1 MAMSHDIFV
10 SYSSE
15 DKAVADAV
23 VSALENSGLRCWVA
37 PRDIK
42 PSADWGD
49 SITEAISA
57 CKMVLLIFSGHSNR
71 SKHVRD
77 EIYLA
82 ISEEKTILPFRIEN
96 LDPTGSMRL
105 HLSSRHWLD
114 AYQPSW
120 QTHIDRLV
128 GSAADSLGHKL
139 ATPGTLVEAPAPVPG
154 AHKQPGRKTPWL
166 WIGLAA
172 GAAAALS
179 IAGMLWF
186 GRGDSEG
193 GPPTAVP
200 AVQRAINT
208 APAPSMPTPTPESRT
223 LIVTSA
229 EDSGPGTLRQAVL
242 DAVAGDTITF
252 DPEVFPPDRPTT
264 IFPINTDSPS
274 ALPNLTQGGI
284 TIDASN
290 AGVILDGSNTQGAA
304 NGLEIYS
311 DANTVM
317 GLQIINFGAQG
328 ITICGGSAN
337 VVGGD
342 IQSGSGPSG
351 QGNLIRNNE
360 GQGFNLCSSNTA
372 SNVIRGNVIEDNGAG
387 IVIEAGPRDN
397 TIGPGNTIANNR
409 SGGVEIVSSLAIGN
423 TITANSIYG
432 NQGVGIHYG
441 ISDAPPYT
449 YSTPPDVLHFDLEA
463 GTANGQACRDCV
475 VEIFSTD
482 TQDGKV
488 YEGAVRADEYGGF
501 AFRAGKALSGPFLTA
516 TSSPPGLNTS
526 EFSPPTP
533 ARSAIQIALD
543 AIQHEAPLYQTS
555 FDTWEFGGPVE
566 NARSENGKLIVTSE
580 YQEHVAVTLSNF
592 TSDKYAVEFELRF
605 WEASPEGHCVFETS
619 NDGSDD
625 FWKAISYI
633 FLSNGQ
639 MELSRYAH
647 PEKQEEIAEGIAAS
661 RYDETRP
668 NTAMLIVLGDQIA
681 AFLNGQIAFTALDPD
696 MSADYT
702 NQNLTATYT
711 IVCEFDNFRL
721 WDLRGVDFNP

>member
-1 MAMSHDIFV
+1 MSHDIFV

-120 QTHIDRLV
+120 QTHINRLV
-128 GSAADSLGHKL
+128 GSAADSLGHERVPP
-139 ATPGTLVEAPAPVPG
+139 AAQVVPPAPVPA
-154 AHKQPGRKTPWL
+154 AHKKSARKAPWL

-172 GAAAALS
+172 GAATVLS
-179 IAGMLWF
+179 VAGILWF
-186 GRGDSEG
+186 SRGDGEEG
-193 GPPTAVP
+193 LPTTVP
-200 AVQRAINT
+200 AVQSAGST
-208 APAPSMPTPTPESRT
+208 ATAPSMPTSTPKSRT

-229 EDSGPGTLRQAVL
+229 EDSGPGTLRQAIL
-242 DAVAGDTITF
+242 DADAGDTIAF

-264 IFPINTDSPS
+264 IFPVNTDSVWS
-274 ALPNLTQGGI
+274 LPNLTQGGI

-290 AGVILDGSNTQGAA
+290 AGVILDGSNTQGEA
-304 NGLEIYS
+304 NGLDIFS
-311 DANTVM
+311 DSNTVM
-317 GLQIINFGAQG
+317 GLQIINFGATG
-328 ITICGGSAN
+328 ISVCGGSHN

-342 IQSGSGPSG
+342 IQIGSGPSG
-351 QGNLIRNNE
+351 QGNLIRNN
-360 GQGFNLCSSNTA
+360 GGHGFSLCSSNT
-372 SNVIRGNVIEDNGAG
+372 SFNVIRGNVIEDNGYG
-387 IVIEAGPRDN
+387 LVIEAGPRDN

-409 SGGVEIVSSLAIGN
+409 SGGVEIVSLQAIGN

-432 NQGVGIHYG
+432 NAGAGIWYN
-441 ISDAPPYT
+441 INDAPPFT
-449 YSTPPDVLHFDLEA
+449 YSTPPVILHFNLEA
-463 GTANGQACRDCV
+463 GTANGQACKDCV

-482 TQDGKV
+482 TQDGKI
-488 YEGAVRADEYGGF
+488 YEGSVTADAYGVF
-501 AFRAGKALSGPFLTA
+501 AFGTAKALSGPFLTA

-533 ARSAIQIALD
+533 ARSAIQIAFD

-580 YQEHVAVTLSNF
+580 YQEHVAVNLSNL
-592 TSDKYAVEFELRF
+592 TSDKYAVEFELRLQ
-605 WEASPEGHCVFETS
+605 EASPEGHCVFETS

-625 FWKAISYI
+625 SWKAISYG
-633 FLSNGQ
+633 FSSGSMWLT
-639 MELSRYAH
+639 RFAH
-647 PEKQEEIAEGIAAS
+647 PEKQEEIAEEIAAS

-681 AFLNGQIAFTALDPD
+681 AFLNGQIAFAALDPD
-696 MSADYT
+696 LSADYNSQT
-702 NQNLTATYT
+702 LTATYT
-711 IVCEFDNFRL
+711 IVCEFDNYKL
-721 WDLRGVDFNP
+721 WDLSGVDFNP